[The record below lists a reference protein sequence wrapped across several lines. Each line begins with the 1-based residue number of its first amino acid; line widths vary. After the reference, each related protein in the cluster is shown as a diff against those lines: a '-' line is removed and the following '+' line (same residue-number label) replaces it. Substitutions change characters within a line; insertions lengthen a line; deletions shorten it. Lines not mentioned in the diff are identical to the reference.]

1 MMATR
6 SALRFTVV
14 ASVAAT
20 LASTACVHTEQATS
34 PVSPAAASPAGV
46 SPAAALPPLAASV
59 HSDGF
64 VEVGGSRQQHELLA
78 IDPQARPYRVLLP
91 QAYVDDGDEYVSRVR
106 VCVTE
111 SGEVANVDVLK
122 PSIAA
127 VDEQL
132 PKVISR
138 WHYRP
143 YVIEG
148 QATAFCYPMNYRVH

>member
-6 SALRFTVV
+6 SAFRLTVV
-14 ASVAAT
+14 AGLAAT
-20 LASTACVHTEQATS
+20 LASTACLHTDQATPLAS
-34 PVSPAAASPAGV
+34 PEGPSPSAAASP
-46 SPAAALPPLAASV
+46 SPPSATP
-59 HSDGF
+59 F
-64 VEVGGSRQQHELLA
+64 VEVSGSRQQHELLA
-78 IDPQARPYRVLLP
+78 IDPQARPYRVQLP
-91 QAYVDDGDEYVSRVR
+91 AVYVDDGDEYVSRVR

-111 SGEVANVDVLK
+111 AGEVANVDVLR

-132 PKVISR
+132 PKIISR

-148 QATAFCYPMNYRVH
+148 QATAFCYPMNYRVMH

>member
-1 MMATR
+1 MMTTR
-6 SALRFTVV
+6 SASRLTVI
-14 ASVAAT
+14 AGVAAT
-20 LASTACVHTEQATS
+20 LASTACIHADQATPPAS
-34 PVSPAAASPAGV
+34 PTAASPAAASI
-46 SPAAALPPLAASV
+46 
-59 HSDGF
+59 HSETF
-64 VEVGGSRQQHELLA
+64 IEVGESRQQHQLLA

-91 QAYVDDGDEYVSRVR
+91 QSYVDDGDEYVSRVR

-111 SGEVANVDVLK
+111 SGDVANVDVLQ

-143 YVIEG
+143 YVLEG
-148 QATAFCYPMNYRVH
+148 QATAFCYPMNYRVQ

>member
-6 SALRFTVV
+6 SALRLPVV
-14 ASVAAT
+14 VGMAA
-20 LASTACVHTEQATS
+20 LASTACIHADQATP
-34 PVSPAAASPAGV
+34 PVAPKAV
-46 SPAAALPPLAASV
+46 SAPQAPSTDSDAFASV
-59 HSDGF
+59 GAA
-64 VEVGGSRQQHELLA
+64 RYQHELLA
-78 IDPQARPYRVLLP
+78 IDPQERPYRVLLP
-91 QAYVDDGDEYVSRVR
+91 QTYLEGGSEYVSRVR

-111 SGEVANVDVLK
+111 SGDVANVDVLQ

-127 VDEQL
+127 VDQQL

-143 YVIEG
+143 YMVEG